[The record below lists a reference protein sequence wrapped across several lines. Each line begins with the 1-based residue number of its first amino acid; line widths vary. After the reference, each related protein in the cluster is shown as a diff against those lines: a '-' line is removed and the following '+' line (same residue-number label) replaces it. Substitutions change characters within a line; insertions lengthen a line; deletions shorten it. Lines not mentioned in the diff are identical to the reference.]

1 LSAAFGRI
9 KNITFLNQFIIF
21 YLYQKK
27 LMNNNLL
34 KKLNLILFFLVS
46 FAFTNAQNAPFYSE
60 IQQFKTQDSLHFPPK
75 HAILFLGS
83 SSFRKW
89 EDVQSYFPDY
99 TIINRGFGGSTIP
112 DAIRYL
118 DDIVF
123 PYQPKQ
129 ILIYEGDND
138 LASSDQITP
147 DSVLHRFEKLF
158 ALIREKLPDVSIGYV
173 AIKPSP
179 SRQKLMPKMQEAN
192 SLIKDFLNDKNN
204 TACID
209 VYHKMLNKDGTP
221 IKDIFLEDELH
232 MNAKGYAIWQKTIQ
246 PYLLKK

>member
-1 LSAAFGRI
+1 
-9 KNITFLNQFIIF
+9 
-21 YLYQKK
+21 
-27 LMNNNLL
+27 MNNKFLQKLHLL
-34 KKLNLILFFLVS
+34 LFFLLF
-46 FAFTNAQNAPFYSE
+46 FAFANAQNAPFYSE
-60 IQQFKTQDSLHFPPK
+60 IKQFKTQDSIHFPPK

-99 TIINRGFGGSTIP
+99 PIINRGFGGSTIP
-112 DAIRYL
+112 DAIRYV

-123 PYQPKQ
+123 PYEPKQ

-138 LASSDQITP
+138 LAASDKITP
-147 DSVLHRFEKLF
+147 DSVLHRFQNLF
-158 ALIREKLPDVSIGYV
+158 TLIREKLPNTSIAFV

-179 SRQKLMPKMQEAN
+179 SRQQLMPKMQEAN
-192 SLIKDFLNDKNN
+192 SLIKKYLKNRKN
-204 TACID
+204 TAFID

-232 MNAKGYAIWQKTIQ
+232 MNAKGYAIWQKAIQ